1 MTPKP
6 GDDVIVEFEGLE
18 HRGHV
23 EKVERGWVFC
33 TIKVDPEADYGA
45 ITSRMSPYQT
55 VAVKSAK
62 VRPLG

>member
-33 TIKVDPEADYGA
+33 TIDIDPLADYGA
-45 ITSRMSPYQT
+45 ITSRLSPRQT
-55 VAVKSAK
+55 VAVKSTK